1 MPTLK
6 INKEE
11 FEDLLGKEISDE
23 KLHEEAS
30 YLGAHWNHEEG
41 KKWEVETYPN
51 RPDLLSVEGLA
62 RAYRG
67 FFDIETGVRDYRTR
81 QGITEVNVDDSVEE
95 VRPYIG
101 GAVVRDVELTPRI
114 INGLIQLQEKLH
126 QTVGRRRD
134 KIAIG
139 LHDMETV
146 EPPFTYKAVEPEQVS
161 FKPLEYDKEIHLEE
175 ILDEHDK
182 GQEYAW
188 ILEDED
194 KYPVIADDDG
204 KILSF
209 PPIINNQ
216 LTEVT
221 SDTTDIFIDVTGK
234 HKGTVLKVVNI
245 LTTALGERGGSIETV
260 RVEDRHMPLLEPEEM
275 ELDVEYFRSV
285 SGLEL
290 DKKEIV
296 ERLEQMRFKAEK
308 KKDKIKVG
316 VPSYRTDIMHS
327 YDLIED
333 IVIAHRYD
341 NIEPELPDLDTPA
354 SEKPVEKHTEEL
366 RDILQGTGALEAHTF
381 TLSSKEKLFGK
392 MDRNAEDEV
401 VEMSNALTEDYT
413 VVRNQMLPVM
423 MEVLQNN
430 RQHSYPQRFYEIE
443 DVALPRENDAENRR
457 KLAYVISGPDTGFTD
472 IKQVLQVIERD
483 TGFNLEVEEAEKR
496 FYREDRAAKIIY
508 RGETV
513 GHIGEISDQV
523 LENWELEQRTAALE
537 LDVEKLYSN

>member
-11 FEDLLGKEISDE
+11 FEDLLGEEISE
-23 KLHEEAS
+23 EQLHEEAS
-30 YLGAHWNHEEG
+30 YLGAHWNHEDG

-62 RAYRG
+62 RAYKG
-67 FFDIETGVRDYRTR
+67 FFDVETGLRDYRTR
-81 QGITEVNVDDSVEE
+81 QGITEVNVDESVEQ

-101 GAVVRDVELTPRI
+101 GAVIRDVELTPRI

-139 LHDMETV
+139 LHDLDSV

-161 FKPLEYDKEIHLEE
+161 FTPLEYGEEIHLEE
-175 ILDEHDK
+175 ILNEHDK

-188 ILEDED
+188 ILEDEEKFPIISD
-194 KYPVIADDDG
+194 SDG

-221 SDTTDIFIDVTGK
+221 SETTDIFIDVTGK
-234 HKGTVLKVVNI
+234 HKETVLKVVNI
-245 LTTALGERGGSIETV
+245 LVTALAERDGKIETV
-260 RVEDRHMPLLEPEEM
+260 RIDNDHMPLLEPEEV

-290 DKKEIV
+290 EKEEIV
-296 ERLEQMRFKAEK
+296 DRLEQMRFKAKK

-316 VPSYRTDIMHS
+316 VPSYRTDVMHQ
-327 YDLIED
+327 YDIIED
-333 IVIAHRYD
+333 IVIAHRYN
-341 NIEPELPDLDTPA
+341 NIEPEMPELDTPA
-354 SEKPVEKHTEEL
+354 NEKQIEEHTEEL
-366 RDILQGTGALEAHTF
+366 RDILQGTGALESHTF
-381 TLSSKEKLFGK
+381 TLSSKEKLF
-392 MDRNAEDEV
+392 DRMNRKAEDEV

-413 VVRNQMLPVM
+413 VVRNQMLPTM

-457 KLAYVISGPDTGFTD
+457 KLAYAISGPETDFTD

-483 TGFNLEVEEAEKR
+483 TGFDLEVEEAEKR

-508 RGETV
+508 KGETV
-513 GHIGEISDQV
+513 GHIGELGEEV
-523 LENWELEQRTAALE
+523 LANWELEQRTAALE
-537 LDVEKLYSN
+537 LDVEKLYQN

>member
-11 FEDLLGKEISDE
+11 FEDLLGQEISE
-23 KLHEEAS
+23 EQLHEEAS
-30 YLGAHWNHEEG
+30 YLGAHWNHEQG

-67 FFDIETGVRDYRTR
+67 FFDIEKGVENYKTKKGDIE
-81 QGITEVNVDDSVEE
+81 ITVDPSVEQ

-101 GAVVRDVELTPRI
+101 GAVIRDVELTPRI

-139 LHDMETV
+139 LHDLDAV
-146 EPPFTYKAVEPEQVS
+146 KPPFTYKAVEPEQVS
-161 FKPLEYDKEIHLEE
+161 FKPLEYDKELHLEE
-175 ILDEHDK
+175 MLNEHEK

-188 ILEDED
+188 ILEDEE
-194 KYPVIADDDG
+194 KYPVIADDNG

-221 SDTTDIFIDVTGK
+221 SETTDIFIDVTGK
-234 HKGTVLKVVNI
+234 HKETVLKVVNI
-245 LTTALGERGGSIETV
+245 LTTALAERDGEIETV
-260 RVEDRHMPLLEPEEM
+260 KVENNHMPLLEPEEM
-275 ELDVEYFRSV
+275 ELDVEYFNSI
-285 SGLEL
+285 SGLDL
-290 DKKEIV
+290 SKDEIKN
-296 ERLEQMRFKAEK
+296 RLEQMRFKAEK
-308 KKDKIKVG
+308 KKNSVKVG
-316 VPSYRTDIMHS
+316 VPSYRTDVMHS

-341 NIEPELPDLDTPA
+341 NIEPKMPQVDTAA
-354 SEKPVEKHTEEL
+354 SEKLIERHTEEL
-366 RDILQGTGALEAHTF
+366 RDVLQGTQALEAHTF
-381 TLSSKEKLFGK
+381 TLSSKEKLFDN
-392 MDRNAEDEV
+392 MDRNTEDEV

-413 VVRNQMLPVM
+413 VVRNQMLPSM

-430 RQHSYPQRFYEIE
+430 RHHSYPQRFYEIE
-443 DVALPRENDAENRR
+443 DVAHPEDNDADNVR
-457 KLAYVISGPDTGFTD
+457 KLAYVISGPDTDFTD
-472 IKQVLQVIERD
+472 IRQVLQVIERE
-483 TGFNLEVEEAEKR
+483 TGFDIEVEEAEKR
-496 FYREDRAAKIIY
+496 FYKENRAAKVLH
-508 RGETV
+508 RGETI
-513 GHIGEISDQV
+513 GHIGEISEEV
-523 LENWELEQRTAALE
+523 LENWELEQTTATLE
-537 LDVEKLYSN
+537 INVEKLYNQ

>member
-11 FEDLLGKEISDE
+11 FEDLLGEEISE
-23 KLHEEAS
+23 EQLHEEAS
-30 YLGAHWNHEEG
+30 YLGAHWNHEDG

-62 RAYRG
+62 RAYKG
-67 FFDIETGVRDYRTR
+67 FFDVETGLRDYRTR
-81 QGITEVNVDDSVEE
+81 QGITEVNVDESVEQ

-101 GAVVRDVELTPRI
+101 GAVIRDVELTPRI

-139 LHDMETV
+139 LHDLDSV

-161 FKPLEYDKEIHLEE
+161 FTPLEYGEEIHLEE
-175 ILDEHDK
+175 ILNEHDK

-188 ILEDED
+188 ILEDEEKFPIISD
-194 KYPVIADDDG
+194 SDG

-221 SDTTDIFIDVTGK
+221 SETTDIFIDVTGK
-234 HKGTVLKVVNI
+234 HKETVLKVVNI
-245 LTTALGERGGSIETV
+245 LVTALAERDGKIETV
-260 RVEDRHMPLLEPEEM
+260 RIDNDHMPLLEPEEV

-290 DKKEIV
+290 EKEEIV
-296 ERLEQMRFKAEK
+296 DRLEQMRFKAKK

-316 VPSYRTDIMHS
+316 VPSYRTDVMHQ
-327 YDLIED
+327 YDIIED
-333 IVIAHRYD
+333 IVIAHRYN
-341 NIEPELPDLDTPA
+341 NIEPEMPELDTPA
-354 SEKPVEKHTEEL
+354 NEKQIEEHTEEL
-366 RDILQGTGALEAHTF
+366 RDILQGTGALESHTF
-381 TLSSKEKLFGK
+381 TLSSKEKLF
-392 MDRNAEDEV
+392 DRMNRKAEDEV

-413 VVRNQMLPVM
+413 VVRNQMLPTM

-457 KLAYVISGPDTGFTD
+457 KLAYAISGPETDFTD

-483 TGFNLEVEEAEKR
+483 TGFELEVEEAEKR

-508 RGETV
+508 KGETV
-513 GHIGEISDQV
+513 GHIGELGEEV
-523 LENWELEQRTAALE
+523 LANWELEQRTAALE
-537 LDVEKLYSN
+537 LDVEKLYQN

>member
-11 FEDLLGKEISDE
+11 FEDLLGKEISE
-23 KLHEEAS
+23 EQLHEEAS

-67 FFDIETGVRDYRTR
+67 FFDIETGVRNYKTSKGD
-81 QGITEVNVDDSVEE
+81 IKLDIDDSVKE

-101 GAVVRDVELTPRI
+101 GAVVKNVELTPRI

-139 LHDMETV
+139 LHDLDSV
-146 EPPFTYKAVEPEQVS
+146 KPPFTYKAVEPEQVS

-194 KYPVIADDDG
+194 KYPIIVDDEG

-221 SDTTDIFIDVTGK
+221 PKTTDIFIDVTGK
-234 HKGTVLKVVNI
+234 HKATVLKVVNI
-245 LTTALGERGGSIETV
+245 LATALAERDGDIETIEIDDS
-260 RVEDRHMPLLEPEEM
+260 RMPLLEPEEM
-275 ELDVEYFRSV
+275 SLDVDYFRSI

-296 ERLEQMRFKAEK
+296 DRLEQMRFKAK
-308 KKDKIKVG
+308 KKKGKIKVG
-316 VPSYRTDIMHS
+316 IPSYRTDIMHQ

-333 IVIAHRYD
+333 IVIAHRYN
-341 NIEPELPDLDTPA
+341 NIQPEMPDIDTA
-354 SEKPVEKHTEEL
+354 AKEKPVEKHTDEL

-381 TLSSKEKLFGK
+381 TLSSKEKLF
-392 MDRNAEDEV
+392 DRMGRTTEDEV

-413 VVRNQMLPVM
+413 VVRNQMLPAM
-423 MEVLQNN
+423 MEILQNN

-443 DVALPRENDAENRR
+443 DVAIPDENDAENKR
-457 KLAYVISGPDTGFTD
+457 KLSYVISGPEVGFTD
-472 IKQVLQVIERD
+472 IKQVLQALERD
-483 TGFNLEVEEAEKR
+483 TGFELEVEEAEKR

-508 RGETV
+508 KGETV
-513 GHIGEISDQV
+513 GHIGEISEQV

-537 LDVEKLYSN
+537 LDVEKIYRN